1 MPCLILYIYICIYI
15 YVCGIYV
22 CVCAYCIPSYIYILR
37 HKSCI
42 LRHKV
47 RPCFLKGNTVPG
59 LGGSTVEFVYR
70 VKVITTRDGGVEEV
84 LAATAR
90 MSLSVNLP
98 PSSGS
103 CEVSPVEGFGL
114 ETDFSLSC
122 HGWKDEGN
130 SAISYEF
137 VAVTPNGNINLQP
150 RTPNRYELLAF
161 NMPNP
166 PVKS

>member
-1 MPCLILYIYICIYI
+1 MHMSHIVYRHIYI
-15 YVCGIYV
+15 YLASQSIYL
-22 CVCAYCIPSYIYILR
+22 ASQITYL
-37 HKSCI
+37 
-42 LRHKV
+42 
-47 RPCFLKGNTVPG
+47 RPCFLKGNTIP
-59 LGGSTVEFVYR
+59 GGSTVDFLYR
-70 VKVITTRDGGVEEV
+70 VKVITTLDGGVEEV

-103 CEVSPVEGFGL
+103 CEISPVEGFGL

-122 HGWKDEGN
+122 QGWKDEGN
-130 SAISYEF
+130 LAISYEF
-137 VAVTPNGNINLQP
+137 VAATPNGNINLQP